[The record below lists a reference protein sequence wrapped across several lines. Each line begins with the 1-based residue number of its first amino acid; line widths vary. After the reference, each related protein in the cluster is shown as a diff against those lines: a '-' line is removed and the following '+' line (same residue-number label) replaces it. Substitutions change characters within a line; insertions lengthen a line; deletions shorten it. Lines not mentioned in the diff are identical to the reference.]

1 MCFIFIMFR
10 FCINIFLKEDEIASI
25 FGLSLCVTTGQT
37 LIITGR
43 TPQELFHKE
52 SLVWLLAFFSKINWR
67 MPEWQTHIWRD
78 WLKKKKNRVKTNK
91 KRYCVGNGVRREKER
106 SKSLKFLRADD
117 FFFVF
122 SSLTIFHIYCGGRS
136 GAHLSLWICVNVNE
150 NTLLPTVV

>member
-78 WLKKKKNRVKTNK
+78 WLKKKKKSSENKQKTIL
-91 KRYCVGNGVRREKER
+91 CGEWCTAREREIEK
-106 SKSLKFLRADD
+106 LKILARWW